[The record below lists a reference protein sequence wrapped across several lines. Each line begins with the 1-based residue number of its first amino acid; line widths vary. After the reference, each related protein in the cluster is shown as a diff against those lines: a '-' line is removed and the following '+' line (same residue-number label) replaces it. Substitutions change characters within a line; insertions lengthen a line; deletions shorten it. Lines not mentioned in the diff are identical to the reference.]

1 MNEMTTP
8 NVTVKPNTPARELK
22 ASAPKEETVQ
32 TRDRV
37 TASIV
42 TARRV

>member
-1 MNEMTTP
+1 MNEITTP
-8 NVTVKPNTPARELK
+8 RVTVKPNTPASELK
-22 ASAPKEETVQ
+22 ASAPKDETVQ
-32 TRDRV
+32 TSDSV